1 MGRTLR
7 DPDALQPALEKLR
20 AVERVGEPQFVAKV
34 CQMFLDDTRKR
45 LPRMVAALAR
55 GDTPE
60 LEREAH
66 ALRSASAT
74 VGATAMAALCE
85 HIERVTR
92 EGRLSEVDAW
102 MAALALDFPEVERAL
117 SGALAGN
124 EDAETPPAAAPAL

>member
-1 MGRTLR
+1 
-7 DPDALQPALEKLR
+7 
-20 AVERVGEPQFVAKV
+20 
-34 CQMFLDDTRKR
+34 MFLSDTRQR
-45 LPRMVAALAR
+45 LPRMVDALGR

-74 VGATAMAALCE
+74 IGATAMETLCA

-102 MAALALDFPEVERAL
+102 LAALAMKFPEVERAL
-117 SGALAGN
+117 AREIAGQYA
-124 EDAETPPAAAPAL
+124 AETS